1 MKGLKSMRKVQCV
14 ISILML
20 IGILGCSQQYQAER
34 SLYKALRLSK
44 DIIATPD
51 AVPPSQF
58 NKAIEAY
65 TFVFE
70 KYPDTLIA
78 RKARMAMGALYVA
91 KKEYAKAREV
101 FKKTFEMYPDDKVLA
116 IEARFAIGKSYELE
130 GLWDKALAEYTDM
143 IRKYP
148 DTQAGLDIPFYI
160 ARYYEKQKDIPARN
174 AAYVKAV
181 EHYKYLAEKFP
192 NTDMGLMAES
202 LIVTCYMN
210 QEDWNAALGA
220 IEKILTH
227 YPMAKTVVLSLRT
240 AADISVRQLK
250 DPQRAIDIFNR
261 FMERNPKHPL
271 NESIKKGLEALKN
284 VTTNKN

>member
-1 MKGLKSMRKVQCV
+1 M
-14 ISILML
+14 LM
-20 IGILGCSQQYQAER
+20 GILGCSREYQAER
-34 SLYKALRLSK
+34 SLYKAMRLSK

-58 NKAIEAY
+58 NKAIKAY

-78 RKARMAMGALYVA
+78 RRARMAMGSLYVA

-101 FKKTFEMYPDDKVLA
+101 FKKTFEMYPDDKAAA
-116 IEARFAIGKSYELE
+116 IEARFSVGKSYELE
-130 GLWDKALAEYTDM
+130 GLWDSALKEYSWI

-174 AAYVKAV
+174 TAYAKAI
-181 EHYKYLAEKFP
+181 EHYKGLAERHP
-192 NTDMGLMAES
+192 NTDMGFLAES

-210 QEDWNAALGA
+210 QEDWVTALGA
-220 IEKILTH
+220 IEKVLTD
-227 YPMAKTVVLSLRT
+227 YPMAKTVVMSLKA

-271 NESIKKGLEALKN
+271 NESIKKGLEAFKN
-284 VTTNKN
+284 ATAN